1 MIDESQLS
9 YPRGTLVEFRLH
21 LGRGTT
27 TCRGLVLNTAV
38 CVGKGARQVWVLD
51 MDDPTPALEAQWT
64 RKKFIVPEND
74 IVCIIP
80 RTVIGQETLLRDNPV
95 CYPVRDLHGEREIPA
110 VEVTV
115 PLPVAQS
122 SQSIQ
127 ESKEA
132 NGQKES

>member
-21 LGRGTT
+21 LGGGTK

-74 IVCIIP
+74 ILCIIP

-127 ESKEA
+127 EGKEA

>member
-21 LGRGTT
+21 LGGGTK
-27 TCRGLVLNTAV
+27 TCRGFVLNTAV
-38 CVGKGARQVWVLD
+38 CVGKGARQVWILD

-74 IVCIIP
+74 ILCIIP
-80 RTVIGQETLLRDNPV
+80 RTFIGQEALLRDNPV

-110 VEVTV
+110 VDPGVHLCPRQRRGDARVVTRAHAV
-115 PLPVAQS
+115 
-122 SQSIQ
+122 
-127 ESKEA
+127 
-132 NGQKES
+132 G